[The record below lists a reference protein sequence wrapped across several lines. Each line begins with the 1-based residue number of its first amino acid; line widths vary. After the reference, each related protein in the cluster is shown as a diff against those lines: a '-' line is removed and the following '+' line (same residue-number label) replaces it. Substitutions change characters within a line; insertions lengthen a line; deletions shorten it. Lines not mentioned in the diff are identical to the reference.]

1 MADPLT
7 LKAGVSALRFV
18 SGLFGKKAKKQEAK
32 ARMAIA
38 RYNAASIR
46 QDAADAAEALEV
58 ESRKLYR
65 NQREFFA
72 QQFMN
77 IESRGGR
84 VDELPTGGD
93 LGLVLDGLELAQLDV
108 LERVRQRDLIL
119 ARGENEANKV
129 IYEGQL
135 GAMTAKAQGRASMVQ
150 GITSAAGMFI

>member
-1 MADPLT
+1 MLQYAV
-7 LKAGVSALRFV
+7 AGGKLLGGF
-18 SGLFGKKAKKQEAK
+18 FGKKAKKQEAK

-46 QDAADAAEALEV
+46 QDAAEAAEALEV

-77 IESRGGR
+77 IASRGGR
-84 VDELPTGGD
+84 VEELPTGGD

-129 IYEGQL
+129 MYEGQL
-135 GAMTAKAQGRASMVQ
+135 GAITAKAQGRAAMAQ
-150 GITSAAGMFI
+150 GITSAAGTFI